1 MITETFTKKDMPRIM
16 AVIAGFFG
24 SCDDKQY
31 TLEIKEKKK
40 KRSLDSNAYF
50 WTLCGKLAEKTKL
63 TRTEIY
69 RAYIREIG
77 GNSDLLCIQDIAVD
91 HFCKMWEVGHIG
103 RFTDLLPSKLDG
115 CTNVI
120 VYYGSSDYDQ
130 QTMCRL
136 IDMVVQD
143 CKENDIETLTP
154 AEIAAMNAAW
164 GGQNECTDSV

>member
-1 MITETFTKKDMPRIM
+1 MPRIT
-16 AVIAGFFG
+16 AIIAGFFG
-24 SCDDKQY
+24 SCADDKEY

-40 KRSLDSNAYF
+40 KRSLDSNSYA
-50 WTLCGKLAEKTKL
+50 WLLMDKLAAKTGIPKVA
-63 TRTEIY
+63 IY
-69 RAYIREIG
+69 RSYIREIG
-77 GNSDLLCIQDIAVD
+77 GNSDILCIQDRALE
-91 HFCKMWEVGHIG
+91 HFCKLWEVGHIG
-103 RFTDLLPSKLDG
+103 RFTDTLPSKLPD

-130 QTMCRL
+130 PTMCRL

-164 GGQNECTDSV
+164 GGQNECSDSV